1 MYCLMAQSSYGKI
14 TDEGLA
20 ELEDRMGKIIDEP
33 QPYHEE
39 ATKDTIRHWAHG
51 IGTDNPLYT
60 DEEYASNG
68 PYDEIV
74 APPSFLYSTSK
85 IVSGYVGGLPGVH
98 AMYAGT
104 DWDFEKPIRR
114 GTKVSTESQLHK
126 LEEYD
131 TQFAGDSIRQIYR
144 TKFYDQR
151 DELLATAD
159 SWCFRTE
166 RDTAS
171 KDKQKY
177 NTGDD
182 AMETAEW
189 DEDDIDRFAEHYR
202 NEVPRGADPRYFEDV
217 EVGQKLDKLLKGPM
231 TVTDVIAYDQGWGGL
246 YIHGHRNKFAMMDEH
261 PALSIRNHTGAP
273 EPPECVHWNEEFAK
287 RVGVPGPYD
296 YGPERVS
303 WLGHVCHHWMG
314 DDGFLESLYGEVRR
328 HNLMGD
334 VTWCTGE
341 VTEKRQEGDKHLVD
355 VDLIAH
361 NHRDQ
366 LSAKGSATIRLPS
379 RESGN

>member
-1 MYCLMAQSSYGKI
+1 MTQASYGKI
-14 TDEGLA
+14 TDEALA
-20 ELEDRMGKIIDEP
+20 ELEDRIGATIDEP
-33 QPYHEE
+33 QQYHEE
-39 ATKDTIRHWAHG
+39 ATKDTIRHWALG
-51 IGTDNPLYT
+51 IGTNNPLYI
-60 DEEYASNG
+60 DEDYAADG
-68 PYDEIV
+68 PYGEIV

-104 DWDFEKPIRR
+104 DWTFEKPIRR
-114 GTKVSTESQLHK
+114 GTTIVPESHLHK

-131 TQFAGDSIRQIYR
+131 TDFAGDAIRQIYR
-144 TKFYDQR
+144 TKFYDGNE
-151 DELLATAD
+151 DLIATAD

-177 NTGDD
+177 ESGSD
-182 AMETAEW
+182 AMDVAEW

-202 NEVPRGADPRYFEDV
+202 NEEPRGSETRYFEDV
-217 EVGQKLDKLLKGPM
+217 AVGQEMDELLKGPM

-246 YIHGHRNKFAMMDEH
+246 YINAHREKFNMIDEH
-261 PALSIRNHTGAP
+261 PALAIRNEHGAP
-273 EPPECVHWNEEFAK
+273 EPPECVHWNERFAK

-341 VTEKRQEGDKHLVD
+341 VTDKYREDDKHLVD
-355 VDLIAH
+355 VELIAH

-366 LSAKGSATIRLPS
+366 LSAKGSGTISLPS
-379 RESGN
+379 RDSGE

>member
-1 MYCLMAQSSYGKI
+1 MADATYGEI
-14 TDEGLA
+14 TEAGLE
-20 ELEDRMGKIIDEP
+20 ELESRFGEPIDEP

-39 ATKDTIRHWAHG
+39 ATKDTIRHWANG

-68 PYDEIV
+68 PYGEIV
-74 APPSFLYSTSK
+74 APPSFLYSASK

-114 GTKVSTESQLHK
+114 GTTIEPESHLHDYE
-126 LEEYD
+126 LYD
-131 TQFAGDSIRQIYR
+131 TEFAGEAVRQIYR
-144 TKFYDQR
+144 TKFYDGSG
-151 DELLATAD
+151 DLLATAD

-171 KDKQKY
+171 KDKKKY
-177 NTGDD
+177 DSGDD
-182 AMETAEW
+182 AMETAQW
-189 DEDDIDRFAEHYR
+189 DEEDIERFADHYR
-202 NEVPRGADPRYFEDV
+202 NEEPRGSDTRYFEDV
-217 EVGQKLDKLLKGPM
+217 DEGQELDKLLKGPM

-246 YIHGHRNKFAMMDEH
+246 YIHGHRNKFAMMDDH
-261 PALSIRNHTGAP
+261 PALMIENHHGAP
-273 EPPECVHWNEEFAK
+273 EPPECVHWNGQFAA
-287 RVGVPGPYD
+287 RVGVPEPYD

-303 WLGHVCHHWMG
+303 WLGHVAHHWMG

-341 VTEKRQEGDKHLVD
+341 VAEKYRDGDKHLVD

-366 LSAKGSATIRLPS
+366 LSAEGSATIRLPS
-379 RESGN
+379 RESGQ

>member
-1 MYCLMAQSSYGKI
+1 MADTTYGEI
-14 TDEGLA
+14 TKEGLE
-20 ELEDRMGKIIDEP
+20 ELELRLGEQIDEP

-39 ATKDTIRHWAHG
+39 ATKDTIRHWANG

-60 DEEYASNG
+60 DEEYAASG
-68 PYDEIV
+68 PYGELV
-74 APPSFLYSTSK
+74 APPTFLYSTSK
-85 IVSGYVGGLPGVH
+85 ITSGYVGGLPGVH

-114 GTKVSTESQLHK
+114 GMRITPKSHLHE
-126 LEEYD
+126 LETYETD
-131 TQFAGDSIRQIYR
+131 FAGEAIRQIYR
-144 TKFYDQR
+144 TEFYDET
-151 DELLATAD
+151 DELVATAD

-171 KDKQKY
+171 REKQKY
-177 NTGDD
+177 DSGSD
-182 AMETAEW
+182 AMETSDW
-189 DEDDIDRFAEHYR
+189 DEEEIEAFAEHYR
-202 NEVPRGADPRYFEDV
+202 NEEPRGAETRYFEDV
-217 EVGQKLDKLLKGPM
+217 EPGQELDKLLKGPM

-246 YIHGHRNKFAMMDEH
+246 YVNGHRLKFDMIDAH
-261 PALSIRNHTGAP
+261 PALAISNHHGAP
-273 EPPECVHWNEEFAK
+273 EPPECVHWNEQFAK

-314 DDGFLESLYGEVRR
+314 DEGFLESLYGEVRR

-341 VTEKRQEGDKHLVD
+341 VTEKRRDGDDHLVD
-355 VDLIAH
+355 VDVFAH

-379 RESGN
+379 KESGQ